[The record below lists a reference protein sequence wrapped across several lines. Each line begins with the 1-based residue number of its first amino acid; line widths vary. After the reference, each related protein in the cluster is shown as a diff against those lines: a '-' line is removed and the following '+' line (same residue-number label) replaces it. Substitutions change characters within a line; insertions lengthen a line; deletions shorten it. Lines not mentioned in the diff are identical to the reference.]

1 MRLGDLVIDFFGV
14 YFYLPLILF
23 IIFATHRLIAV
34 SFFQNDLNISNW
46 NISTRNTF
54 RSIQVFVDVH
64 DIYAYITN
72 LRFSLFSLV
81 RFYQNNEANLE
92 CPIAAAKPN
101 LDVEKV
107 SSITILG
114 AMVLMLSVLPVPG
127 SVVHPGVPVPAP
139 DEDG

>member
-1 MRLGDLVIDFFGV
+1 M
-14 YFYLPLILF
+14 
-23 IIFATHRLIAV
+23 
-34 SFFQNDLNISNW
+34 
-46 NISTRNTF
+46 
-54 RSIQVFVDVH
+54 
-64 DIYAYITN
+64 
-72 LRFSLFSLV
+72 FSLV

-114 AMVLMLSVLPVPG
+114 AMVLMLPVLTVPG

-139 DEDG
+139 DEDGRPQLPHVQVSLRMILIERMMIYIVMFRFYEDATHSAIMGNFTFRFPPV

>member
-1 MRLGDLVIDFFGV
+1 M
-14 YFYLPLILF
+14 
-23 IIFATHRLIAV
+23 

-64 DIYAYITN
+64 DTYAYITN

-114 AMVLMLSVLPVPG
+114 AMVLMLPVLPVPG

-139 DEDG
+139 DEDGRPQLPHVQVSLRSCGVYRGG